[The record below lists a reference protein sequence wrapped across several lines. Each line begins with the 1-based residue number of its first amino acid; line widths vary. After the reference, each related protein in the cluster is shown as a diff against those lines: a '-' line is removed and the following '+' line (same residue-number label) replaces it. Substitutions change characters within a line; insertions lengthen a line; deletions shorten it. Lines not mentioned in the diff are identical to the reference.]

1 MQAPPAIFMEHA
13 MYREPEFKILV
24 ADRKET
30 LYKLL
35 SVEPDTLEHLV
46 RATGWGLETTQ
57 HTLLQLVIDGR
68 VMCKN
73 GAGIRLYH
81 VKTNTS

>member
-1 MQAPPAIFMEHA
+1 

-46 RATGWGLETTQ
+46 RATGWGLELTQ

-68 VMCKN
+68 VTCKN
-73 GAGIRLYH
+73 GAGVRLYSIKSH
-81 VKTNTS
+81 SHTIL